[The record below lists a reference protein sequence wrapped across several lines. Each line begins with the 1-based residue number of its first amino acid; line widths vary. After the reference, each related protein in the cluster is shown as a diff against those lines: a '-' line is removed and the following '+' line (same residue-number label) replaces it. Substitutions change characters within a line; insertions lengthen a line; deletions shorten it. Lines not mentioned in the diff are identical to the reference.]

1 MNEGT
6 RPIAAVVL
14 AAGKGTRMKSRRA
27 KVLHEICGLPLLGHI
42 ANVAEGLEAE
52 RLVVVVGR
60 DADEVKQAYA
70 GQAEF
75 VLQAE
80 QRGTGHAV
88 LVTESKLRDFD
99 GDVFVLYGDTPL
111 LRVETLQRMQA
122 LKTEAGADLVMLTA
136 LGDIPGRVKRDAAG
150 RVERIIE
157 AQDAT
162 PDELLIE
169 ERNTGVYLVD
179 SKLLWAGLDSLE
191 PDNAQGELYITDV
204 VSFAVREGHA
214 VEALLLDDA
223 EECLGI
229 NNRAELAEAG
239 RIMRRRIL
247 ETHMANGVTI
257 VDPDSTYI
265 DAPVEIG
272 RDTVIEPGCTIT
284 GASVLGEGVHLKA
297 NSYIEESRLDDG
309 VVFGPMSHLRPGS
322 HLGEGC
328 KIGNFV
334 EVKKSTLGKGS
345 KAAHLTYIG
354 DAKVGEDVNFGCG
367 SVVVNYDGYEKHET
381 VVGDGAFVG
390 CNVNLIAPVEVGD
403 RTFLAAGSTIG
414 LDTPVDSLAVARAKQ
429 RNIEGWRARKEG
441 RPLPKRSGTA
451 RPTDADPVPEP
462 VAAAPA
468 KKTRKPAAKRAAGNR
483 SAKKGSKKKSAGTR
497 RKKAA
502 KKKAAGS
509 KKKAAKKKASKKK
522 AAKKKAAKKKAAKR
536 PARKKAAG
544 RKKKAAGSKKKAAR
558 KRRA

>member
-1 MNEGT
+1 MT
-6 RPIAAVVL
+6 LAKRPTAAVVL

-42 ANVAEGLEAE
+42 ARVAEGLEAE

-88 LVTESKLRDFD
+88 LVTESKLRDFE

-111 LRVETLQRMQA
+111 LRVETLKRMQQ
-122 LKTEAGADLVMLTA
+122 LKSEAGADLVMLTA
-136 LGDIPGRVKRDAAG
+136 RGDIPGRVKRDAAG

-191 PDNAQGELYITDV
+191 PSNAQGELYITDV
-204 VSFAVREGHA
+204 VGYAVRQGHA
-214 VEALLLDDA
+214 VEALCLEDA
-223 EECLGI
+223 DECLGI
-229 NNRAELAEAG
+229 NNRAELAEAA
-239 RIMRRRIL
+239 RLMRRRIV
-247 ETHMANGVTI
+247 ERHMANGVTI
-257 VDPDSTYI
+257 IDPDNTYI
-265 DAPVEIG
+265 DATVEIG
-272 RDTVIEPGCTIT
+272 PDTVIEPGCTLT

-297 NSYIEESRLDDG
+297 SSYVEESELGDG

-322 HLGEGC
+322 RLGAGC

-334 EVKKSTLGKGS
+334 EIKKSTLGAAS

-354 DAKVGEDVNFGCG
+354 DATIGDGVNFGCG
-367 SVVVNYDGYEKHET
+367 SVVVNYDGYEKHRT

-390 CNVNLIAPVEVGD
+390 CNVNLIAPVEIGD
-403 RTFLAAGSTIG
+403 RTFLAAGSTITV
-414 LDTPVDSLAVARAKQ
+414 DTPVDSLGVARARQ
-429 RNIEGWRARKEG
+429 RNVEGWRARKEG
-441 RPLPKRSGTA
+441 RALPRPA
-451 RPTDADPVPEP
+451 RAATPEAEP
-462 VAAAPA
+462 GAGRA
-468 KKTRKPAAKRAAGNR
+468 KHGDEPEARRAKPRKKPGKKPAAGAAGGNR
-483 SAKKGSKKKSAGTR
+483 AAKKGSKKKSAGTR
-497 RKKAA
+497 SRPAGRKKAVR
-502 KKKAAGS
+502 KKAGR
-509 KKKAAKKKASKKK
+509 KKASKKK
-522 AAKKKAAKKKAAKR
+522 ASPKRAAKKSAARKQAAKKRAGKRKAAKKR
-536 PARKKAAG
+536 AR
-544 RKKKAAGSKKKAAR
+544 
-558 KRRA
+558 